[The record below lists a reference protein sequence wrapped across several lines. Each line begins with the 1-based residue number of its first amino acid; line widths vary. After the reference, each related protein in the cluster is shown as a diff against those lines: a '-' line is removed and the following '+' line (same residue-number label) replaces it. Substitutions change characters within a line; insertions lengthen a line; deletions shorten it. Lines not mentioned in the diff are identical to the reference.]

1 MTNSEVKEYV
11 DDIMVNLQCDKCTV
25 IRKCYSS
32 RESLLCHALNDKIQE
47 IIKENEE
54 LEKRN
59 SELCI
64 ELVVAL
70 DELNL
75 LKRKN
80 KEK

>member
-11 DDIMVNLQCDKCTV
+11 DDIIQELDCYQCPMAEKCWECKEDNLCV
-25 IRKCYSS
+25 I
-32 RESLLCHALNDKIQE
+32 LNDKVQE

-64 ELVVAL
+64 ELVVTL
-70 DELNL
+70 NELSL
-75 LKRKN
+75 LKTK
-80 KEK
+80 K

>member
-11 DDIMVNLQCDKCTV
+11 DDIIQELECNQCPIAEKCD
-25 IRKCYSS
+25 SS
-32 RESLLCHALNDKIQE
+32 IEGILCHVLNDRVQE

-70 DELNL
+70 DEISL